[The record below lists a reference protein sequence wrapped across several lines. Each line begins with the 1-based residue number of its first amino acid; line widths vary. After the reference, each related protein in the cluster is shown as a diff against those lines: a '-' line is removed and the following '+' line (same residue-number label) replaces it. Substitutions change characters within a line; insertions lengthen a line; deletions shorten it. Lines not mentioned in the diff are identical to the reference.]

1 MFFFFSLAECLGKFK
16 KKSENGDSFATELRA
31 NLLGRFRTILET
43 NHAWQ
48 AALFLHPKS
57 KMYLE
62 FMIANGKPDDLVDVQ
77 LAKTLLAQGY
87 QAAKGLGLRILAV
100 WLKDEAE
107 HAAKRKADQAKNKA
121 VAAAAA
127 AAAAVDA
134 VDAEDVDVEAE
145 PEKQQGESE
154 SKIFA
159 LFCLFIITFLR

>member
-62 FMIANGKPDDLVDVQ
+62 CMIESGKPDDLVDVK
-77 LAKTLLAQGY
+77 LAKTLLAQGF
-87 QAAKGLGLRILAV
+87 QAAKGLGERILAV

-107 HAAKRKADQAKNKA
+107 HAAKLKAAQAKNKA
-121 VAAAAA
+121 VAA

>member
-1 MFFFFSLAECLGKFK
+1 MFFFFSLTECLGKFK
-16 KKSENGDSFATELRA
+16 KQSENGDSFATELRA

-62 FMIANGKPDDLVDVQ
+62 CMIASGKPDDLVDVQ

-107 HAAKRKADQAKNKA
+107 HAAKLKAAQAKNKA
-121 VAAAAA
+121 VAA

>member
-1 MFFFFSLAECLGKFK
+1 MFFFFSLTECLGKFK

-62 FMIANGKPDDLVDVQ
+62 CMIASGKPGDLVDVK
-77 LAKTLLAQGY
+77 LAKTLLAQGF
-87 QAAKGLGLRILAV
+87 QAAKGLGERILAV

-107 HAAKRKADQAKNKA
+107 HAAKVKAAQAKDKA

-127 AAAAVDA
+127 AAA
-134 VDAEDVDVEAE
+134 VDAEENTVTVVEAE
-145 PEKQQGESE
+145 PEKQQGELE
-154 SKIFA
+154 SKIFVH
-159 LFCLFIITFLR
+159 FCLFFITFLR